1 MDLRKIVSLLDTL
14 EDEES
19 AEEIEVVA
27 FSIKDALDIASRELN
42 TEVFNL
48 DYEIIE
54 SGSNGFL
61 GIGRKPYRV
70 VVRKIGGLSYGRAS
84 NLNEESLS
92 IDGKFFVSNTD
103 EGVIVKIIPPQG
115 NGKFVTYDEIVSE
128 LNKRGIYE
136 FDERKLRKEVENP
149 SGSIIVIGKPVDF
162 GPEGNVM
169 PQIEVLNDET
179 KAFLTLP
186 HPNSNRFKLPSKESI
201 LKLLKMENVIYG
213 INEENI
219 EKALIEGIFGIPIE
233 IASWSPP
240 EPGKDAKI
248 NYYVN
253 VDKPTLTLE
262 GGAVDFHKVIKIENV
277 VKGQVLASKEPPTK
291 GKPGKTIKGR
301 IIPTTDGKDISL
313 NSIAGKNVEISSD
326 GLELIA
332 KEQGQVVMKQGKI
345 HIEPVLEIQT
355 DVATETGDI
364 DFVGNI
370 IIRGS
375 VRDTFKVKAG
385 GNIDIWG
392 TVEKAEVIAD
402 GDVIVRTG
410 VQGKEQGKV
419 IAGGNVFAKFIERA
433 NVIAGKDV
441 IVSEYIL
448 HSNILSKSS
457 VYCIGNKAS
466 IAGGSV
472 MAMNE
477 IYAKKLGAESWVDT
491 LLEVGSDPELQK
503 RHDELVKK
511 KEEINYKI
519 SELKKELLTLQQLL
533 QSYGSLPPDK
543 QEKFNTINETLKVYS
558 QEMENLDKEIKNIRE
573 QLDSAVIEAKI
584 SAKDICYPNVKIK
597 IRDSIHICKD
607 QYKFVT
613 FKREGR
619 NIIIVPYEESERL
632 KELQKETKKVKK

>member
-392 TVEKAEVIAD
+392 TIEKAEVIAD

-503 RHDELVKK
+503 RYDELVKK